1 MRLSAILSRVQEIC
15 DFLTELEANQII
27 DGLRWMGILGSDEAT
42 VVAGTLIDTLC
53 ARVYKLMAY
62 QPGERDLI
70 LLQHKFLVEWA
81 DGKQVKLFNLVTAPD

>member
-1 MRLSAILSRVQEIC
+1 MQEIC

-27 DGLRWMGILGSDEAT
+27 DGLRWMGILSSDEAT

-81 DGKQVKLFNLVTAPD
+81 DGKQVKLFNLVTTPD